1 MEVKAFV
8 IDNNDLDEFI
18 KQTMISRAK
27 TIIEITIEV
36 SEILDKIKNNNYS
49 RDNYKMATHM
59 MLGASFIHKDIIK
72 ELPKEYVDNYRD
84 ALSNINKH
92 IMCMHT
98 KMFEF
103 IEENTKQEDNDDVDL
118 NSLSKEELI
127 AIIKDKKIKR

>member
-8 IDNNDLDEFI
+8 IDNDDLDEFI

-27 TIIEITIEV
+27 TIIERTIEA
-36 SEILDKIKNNNYS
+36 SKILDKIENNDYS

-59 MLGASFIHKDIIK
+59 MLGVSFIHKDTLKKLDK
-72 ELPKEYVDNYRD
+72 EDIERYRN

-103 IEENTKQEDNDDVDL
+103 IEKHSIGNDEIEIDL

-127 AIIKDKKIKR
+127 AIIKDKK